1 MALLNTVRIGIV
13 ETILQNVVYALPA
26 RQVRAMASVSVDISL
41 DNSTWA
47 ALANVTTGADCTAAF
62 VRCTTGNALF
72 LCKV

>member
-1 MALLNTVRIGIV
+1 MALLNMLRIGVV
-13 ETILQNVVYALPA
+13 ETLLQNVVYSLPA
-26 RQVRAMASVSVDISL
+26 RQIKVMTSLAVDVSL

-47 ALANVTTGADCTAAF
+47 ALANATTGTDCTAVF